1 MKKILLLLS
10 VFSLLLLGNIDK
22 EIEAIQKA
30 NNSQRFKLMNA
41 FKKKIIKMKAKER
54 LKAIRKLQLA
64 TKNKKT
70 SKAYQLLQKKMR
82 AKHKKTKQQRLKEQ
96 QEQMILN
103 QEHSLPNEGLEYEID
118 YDEDDHDD

>member
-1 MKKILLLLS
+1 MKKILLLLY
-10 VFSLLLLGNIDK
+10 VFTLLLLGDIDK

-54 LKAIRKLQLA
+54 LRAIRKLQLA